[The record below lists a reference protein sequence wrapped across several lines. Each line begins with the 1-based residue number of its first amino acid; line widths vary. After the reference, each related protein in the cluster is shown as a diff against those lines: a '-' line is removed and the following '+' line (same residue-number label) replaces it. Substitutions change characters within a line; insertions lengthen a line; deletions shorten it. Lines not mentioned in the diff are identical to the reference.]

1 MENGNIIPINGMINS
16 IFYSMKIKIINW
28 SYIKWSKYKVDM
40 KYNLI
45 NRFLCFS
52 NDKNSIMNFIWIL
65 LSKNFYP
72 QKISLKKSLDFKAK
86 KCLKNL
92 YTKISYWKFLLFKK
106 SVFPKISAQKY
117 SLKFI
122 SENNSLKTH

>member
-1 MENGNIIPINGMINS
+1 
-16 IFYSMKIKIINW
+16 
-28 SYIKWSKYKVDM
+28 M
-40 KYNLI
+40 KYNLV

-72 QKISLKKSLDFKAK
+72 QKILLKKSLDFRAK

-92 YTKISYWKFLLFKK
+92 YTKISY
-106 SVFPKISAQKY
+106 
-117 SLKFI
+117 
-122 SENNSLKTH
+122 